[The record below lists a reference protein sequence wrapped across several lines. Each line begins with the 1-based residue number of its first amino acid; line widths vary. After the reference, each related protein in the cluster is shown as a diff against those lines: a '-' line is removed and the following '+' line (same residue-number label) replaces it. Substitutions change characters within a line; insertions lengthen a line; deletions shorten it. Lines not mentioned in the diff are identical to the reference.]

1 MSSDF
6 KNVIY
11 EWLMNERLLGKTKI
25 KLDSKIAANL
35 IKIMKNE
42 SLSLTDTNPVPVSSP
57 TPLADKKPKPH
68 IPSPTQPEKKYVPV
82 PKINPPLPNDNPEL
96 AECSKSVMQC
106 TDCELHK
113 GRKNIVFGEGDSKS
127 KLMFVGEAPGAE
139 EDSTGR
145 PFVGSAGKVLTG
157 LLAAIGLKRENVYIA
172 NILKC
177 RPPANRDPLPNE
189 IEACH
194 HWLDK
199 QIEIIK
205 PKIICSL
212 GRHSTHFLLGLE
224 FPFNKIR
231 GNIYDYKG
239 VKVVP
244 IFHPAA
250 LLYHPAWRVDTEK
263 DFQTLKKLYGEQ

>member
-1 MSSDF
+1 MGSDL

-11 EWLMNERLLGKTKI
+11 EWLMNERLLGKTTI
-25 KLDSKIAANL
+25 ELDSKIAANVL
-35 IKIMKNE
+35 KIMKNE
-42 SLSLTDTNPVPVSSP
+42 SISPTDSKRPTNISSAKPDTNSVSIP
-57 TPLADKKPKPH
+57 TSTPTLASSKKLELQ
-68 IPSPTQPEKKYVPV
+68 S
-82 PKINPPLPNDNPEL
+82 NPEL
-96 AECSKSVMQC
+96 AECSKSVMEC
-106 TDCELHK
+106 KDCELHK
-113 GRKNIVFGEGDSKS
+113 GRNNIVFGEGDSKS
-127 KLMFVGEAPGAE
+127 RLMFIGEAPGAE

-172 NILKC
+172 NIIKC

-189 IEACH
+189 IAACH

-212 GRHSTHFLLGLE
+212 GRHSTHFLLELE
-224 FPFNKIR
+224 IPFNKIR